1 MNEDQEVERLMALA
15 KTNQGSQGVY
25 ACVPHLQS
33 SGANTGYCEDS
44 DQALAQLRVNIRKN
58 LTSILEQEK
67 REEAAK

>member
-1 MNEDQEVERLMALA
+1 MALA
-15 KTNQGSQGVY
+15 TTNQGAVGRIF
-25 ACVPHLQS
+25 ACIPHLQS

-58 LTSILEQEK
+58 LASILEQEK